1 MYGAKGFKKRICAR
15 REIKLPCHANDGAKT
30 NPTSLVSS
38 IHGTVEDSIRA
49 LQPKGQWHAVPCQ
62 RQLHPKLRIVG
73 LPHSKEAFTRNSAA
87 KRSIGT
93 PCHAN
98 GKPFQTSRKPL
109 VLPKTDIP
117 RQSVRGRNDAL
128 PCPATAGRSGR
139 PVFCRSLPECPP
151 AAAGTPFV
159 HYISACGSNRR
170 GRLPNREVPRK
181 ATKTRNK
188 K

>member
-1 MYGAKGFKKRICAR
+1 MPTMPPKQVLYHWLPPRHNR
-15 REIKLPCHANDGAKT
+15 RFYTYKSKH
-30 NPTSLVSS
+30 
-38 IHGTVEDSIRA
+38 
-49 LQPKGQWHAVPCQ
+49 LQPKGDWHAVPCQ
-62 RQLHPKLRIVG
+62 RQLHQKPQIVG
-73 LPHSKEAFTRNSAA
+73 RSHSKGAFTRKFTA

-98 GKPFQTSRKPL
+98 GRPFRTSRKPL
-109 VLPKTDIP
+109 VRLKTDTA
-117 RQSVRGRNDAL
+117 RQSVRGENDAL

-170 GRLPNREVPRK
+170 GRLPNRVVPRK